1 MRVNVAILGAGPGGC
16 TAALYCARA
25 GLSTVILEKLS
36 AGGQMATTAQV
47 DNYPGFEEGVDG
59 FDLGMKMQTQ
69 AERFGAETLLEEVL
83 SVDLKAVP
91 KQIITDSQEIEA
103 DTVIIATGAS
113 PRRLGLPE
121 EDSLIGRGV
130 AYCATC
136 DGMFYKNKTV
146 VIAGGGNSAAA
157 DALFLSRICTKVIL
171 VHRRDSL
178 RADKVYLKPLES
190 CGNLEFAWNS
200 EITEILHEQKVTGVR
215 LKNKLNQE
223 TQEIAC
229 DGVFVAVGRIPNT
242 RLFEGQLNLDHG
254 YIPADETTRTSIGGV
269 FAVGDVRVKPL
280 RQIITA
286 ASDGAVASHFVEEYL
301 AALTQ

>member
-69 AERFGAETLLEEVL
+69 AERFGAQTLLEEVL

-91 KQIITDSQEIEA
+91 KRIVTDSQEIEA

-190 CGNLEFAWNS
+190 CENLEFAWNS

-254 YIPADETTRTSIGGV
+254 YIPADETTRTSIDGV